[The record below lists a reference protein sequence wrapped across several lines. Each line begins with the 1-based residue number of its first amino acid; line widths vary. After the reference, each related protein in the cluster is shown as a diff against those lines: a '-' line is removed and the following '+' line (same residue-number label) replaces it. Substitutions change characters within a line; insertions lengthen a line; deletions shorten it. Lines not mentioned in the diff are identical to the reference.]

1 MISEQVKEE
10 ITMTLQ
16 SLSTVNPQVPMA
28 AQQVKKE
35 EPEQQNAVT
44 NTTDNVTVNQDS
56 HEKNDITIAQAF
68 KGLAGAVAGAT
79 IETVGNTASSLVNL
93 PKATFHA
100 GRTIW
105 ATDMIGP
112 VLKTS
117 LTALLPVAVVATP
130 VVVALGSLGYGL
142 FHGFGEGVEH
152 GVGEAVKATA
162 KDVKT
167 FHKDLASKAV
177 NELQN
182 LETPHLQPGEKPYDI
197 KVIEAGKGII
207 GAAAGAVVD
216 GVGVGGLTLAK
227 LPKGTY
233 RTYEAILKG
242 DIGPVAKTTA
252 SLLAPI
258 AIALAAPLAT
268 VGGAVYGVYKGF
280 ADAYKEGLVDSV
292 KNRMHDVK
300 EYHDMT
306 SKFLNKSWT

>member
-1 MISEQVKEE
+1 
-10 ITMTLQ
+10 MTLQ

-28 AQQVKKE
+28 TQQVKKE
-35 EPEQQNAVT
+35 EPEQQNTAT
-44 NTTDNVTVNQDS
+44 NTTDTATVNQDT
-56 HEKNDITIAQAF
+56 HNKHDITIGQAF
-68 KGLAGAVAGAT
+68 RGLAGGVAGAA

-100 GRTIW
+100 GKTIW
-105 ATDMIGP
+105 KTDVIGP

-117 LTALLPVAVVATP
+117 LSVLLPVAVIATP

-152 GVGEAVKATA
+152 GIGEAVKATA

-197 KVIEAGKGII
+197 KLVEAGKGIV
-207 GAAAGAVVD
+207 GAAAGAVID

-227 LPKGTY
+227 TPKGAY
-233 RTYEAILKG
+233 RIYEAILKS
-242 DIGPVAKTTA
+242 DQGPVLKTTE

-258 AIALAAPLAT
+258 AIALASPLAT

-292 KNRMHDVK
+292 KNRAHDVK
-300 EYHDMT
+300 EFHEAT
-306 SKFLNKSWT
+306 AKFLDKSWA

>member
-1 MISEQVKEE
+1 
-10 ITMTLQ
+10 MTLQ

-28 AQQVKKE
+28 ARQVNKE

-44 NTTDNVTVNQDS
+44 DTTDNVTVSENT
-56 HEKNDITIAQAF
+56 HHKKDITIAQAF
-68 KGLAGAVAGAT
+68 KGLAGAVTGAA

-105 ATDMIGP
+105 KTDMIGP
-112 VLKTS
+112 ILKTS

-152 GVGEAVKATA
+152 GLGEAVKTTA

-167 FHKDLASKAV
+167 FHKDLASKVV

-182 LETPHLQPGEKPYDI
+182 FEAPHLKPGEKPYDI

-216 GVGVGGLTLAK
+216 GAGIGGLTLAK

-233 RTYEAILKG
+233 RAYETILKSN
-242 DIGPVAKTTA
+242 IGPVSKTTA
-252 SLLAPI
+252 SLLAPV

-280 ADAYKEGLVDSV
+280 ADAYKEGLVSSV

-300 EYHDMT
+300 VFHETT
-306 SKFLNKSWT
+306 SKYLSKSWN